1 MTKSNPTRMVR
12 DYAWIALGS
21 VLYSLSFDW
30 FYVPNQIGFGGLTA
44 LGMILNYLSPAIPI
58 GMVVLILNIPLFLLG
73 WTFLGGHT
81 LVSSLLAMTATSV
94 LVDLIAAMHT
104 FPSMDPM
111 LAAIFGGVSLG
122 VSLGMIFSK
131 GATTGGTDL
140 TARLLKLPFAW
151 LPMGK
156 LLMVVDLTMLLS
168 VSLVFRSMESA
179 MYGMISLY
187 ISTLVMDGV
196 LYGLDQSKVAYIV
209 TTRPQEIAAEI
220 DRQMDR
226 GATFLHG
233 EGSFSR
239 GEQKL
244 VLMCAFKQKQI
255 VPLKALVHELD
266 PEAFLIVCD
275 AHEVLGQGFRR
286 YQKNDI

>member
-1 MTKSNPTRMVR
+1 MTKHTLSRGLR
-12 DYAWIALGS
+12 DYTWIFLGA

-44 LGMILNYLSPAIPI
+44 LGMILNHLSPAIPI
-58 GMVVLILNIPLFLLG
+58 GGVVLVLNIPIFILG
-73 WTFLGGHT
+73 WRFLGGHT
-81 LVSSLLAMTATSV
+81 LVSSLFAMAATSV
-94 LVDLIAAMHT
+94 LVDLIAAVYT
-104 FPSMDPM
+104 FPPMDPM
-111 LAAIFGGVSLG
+111 LAAVFGGVSLG
-122 VSLGMIFSK
+122 AALGMIFSK

-140 TARLLKLPFAW
+140 IARLLKIPFAW
-151 LPMGK
+151 LPVGK
-156 LLMVVDLTMLLS
+156 LLLVVDLAMLLA
-168 VSLVFRSMESA
+168 VSIAFRSMESA
-179 MYGMISLY
+179 MYGIISLY

-196 LYGLDQSKVAYIV
+196 LYGMDRSKVAYIV
-209 TTRPQEIAAEI
+209 TARPQEVAAEI

-239 GEQKL
+239 EEKL

-286 YQKNDI
+286 YQKNDL

>member
-1 MTKSNPTRMVR
+1 MTKHTLSRMVR

-44 LGMILNYLSPAIPI
+44 LGMILNHLSPAIPI
-58 GMVVLILNIPLFLLG
+58 GTVVLVLNVPIFLLG
-73 WTFLGGHT
+73 WKFLGGHT
-81 LVSSLLAMTATSV
+81 LVSSLFAMAATSV
-94 LVDLIAAMHT
+94 LVDLIAALYT
-104 FPSMDPM
+104 FSPMDPM
-111 LAAIFGGVSLG
+111 LAAVFGGVSLG
-122 VSLGMIFSK
+122 ASLGMIFSK

-140 TARLLKLPFAW
+140 IARLLKLPFAW
-151 LPMGK
+151 LPVGR
-156 LLMVVDLTMLLS
+156 LLLVVDLSMLLA
-168 VSLVFRSMESA
+168 VSIAFRSMESA

-196 LYGLDQSKVAYIV
+196 LYGMDQSKVAYII
-209 TTRPQEIAAEI
+209 TATPRIMAEEI
-220 DRQMDR
+220 DRQLDR
-226 GATFLHG
+226 GVTFLRG
-233 EGSFSR
+233 EGSFSGKER
-239 GEQKL
+239 L
-244 VLMCAFKQKQI
+244 VLMCAFKQRQI

-266 PEAFLIVCD
+266 PQAFLIVCD

>member
-1 MTKSNPTRMVR
+1 MTKHTLSRMVR

-44 LGMILNYLSPAIPI
+44 LGMILNHLSPAIPI
-58 GMVVLILNIPLFLLG
+58 GTVVLVLNVPIFLLG
-73 WTFLGGHT
+73 WKFLGGHT
-81 LVSSLLAMTATSV
+81 LVSSLFAMAATSV
-94 LVDLIAAMHT
+94 LVDLIAALYT
-104 FPSMDPM
+104 FPPMDPM
-111 LAAIFGGVSLG
+111 LAAVFGGVSLG
-122 VSLGMIFSK
+122 ASLGMIFSK

-140 TARLLKLPFAW
+140 IARLLKLPFAW
-151 LPMGK
+151 LPVGR
-156 LLMVVDLTMLLS
+156 LLLVVDLSMLLA
-168 VSLVFRSMESA
+168 VSIAFRSMESA

-196 LYGLDQSKVAYIV
+196 LYGMDQSKVAYII
-209 TTRPQEIAAEI
+209 TATPRIMAEEI
-220 DRQMDR
+220 DRQLDR
-226 GATFLHG
+226 GVTFLRG
-233 EGSFSR
+233 EGSFSGKER
-239 GEQKL
+239 L
-244 VLMCAFKQKQI
+244 VLMCAFKQRQI

-266 PEAFLIVCD
+266 PQAFLIVCD

>member
-1 MTKSNPTRMVR
+1 MTKNNLSRAVR
-12 DYAWIALGS
+12 NYLWIALGS
-21 VLYSLSFDW
+21 ALYSLSFDW

-44 LGMILNYLSPAIPI
+44 LGMILNHLSPAIPI
-58 GMVVLILNIPLFLLG
+58 GAVVLVLNIPIFILG
-73 WTFLGGHT
+73 WKFLGGHT
-81 LVSSLLAMTATSV
+81 LVSSLFAMAATSV
-94 LVDLIAAMHT
+94 LVDLIAAAYT
-104 FPSMDPM
+104 FPPMDPM
-111 LAAIFGGVSLG
+111 LAAVFGGVMLG
-122 VSLGMIFSK
+122 VSLGMIFSR

-140 TARLLKLPFAW
+140 IARLLKLPFAW
-151 LPMGK
+151 LPVGK
-156 LLMVVDLTMLLS
+156 LLMAVDLSMLLA
-168 VSLVFRSMESA
+168 VSIAFRSMESA
-179 MYGMISLY
+179 MYGIISLY

-196 LYGLDQSKVAYIV
+196 LYGMDQSKVAYIV
-209 TTRPQEIAAEI
+209 TARPQEVAAEI

-239 GEQKL
+239 EEKL

-266 PEAFLIVCD
+266 PEAFLIVCN

>member
-1 MTKSNPTRMVR
+1 MTKHTLSRVAR
-12 DYAWIALGS
+12 DYTWIFLGA

-44 LGMILNYLSPAIPI
+44 LGMILNHLSPAIPI
-58 GMVVLILNIPLFLLG
+58 GGVVLVLNIPIFILG
-73 WTFLGGHT
+73 WKFLGGHT
-81 LVSSLLAMTATSV
+81 LVSSLFAMAATSV
-94 LVDLIAAMHT
+94 LVDLIAAVYT
-104 FPSMDPM
+104 FPPMDPM
-111 LAAIFGGVSLG
+111 LAAVFGGVSLG
-122 VSLGMIFSK
+122 VALGMIFSK

-140 TARLLKLPFAW
+140 IARLLKIPFAW
-151 LPMGK
+151 LPVGK
-156 LLMVVDLTMLLS
+156 LLLVVDLAMLLA
-168 VSLVFRSMESA
+168 VSIAFRSMESA
-179 MYGMISLY
+179 MYGIISLY
-187 ISTLVMDGV
+187 ISTLVMDSV
-196 LYGLDQSKVAYIV
+196 LYGMDRSKVAYIV
-209 TTRPQEIAAEI
+209 TARPQEVAAEI

-239 GEQKL
+239 EEKL

>member
-1 MTKSNPTRMVR
+1 MTKHTLTRMVR

-44 LGMILNYLSPAIPI
+44 LGMILNHLSPAIPI
-58 GMVVLILNIPLFLLG
+58 GTVVLVLNIPIFILG
-73 WTFLGGHT
+73 WKFLGGHT
-81 LVSSLLAMTATSV
+81 LVSSLFAMAATSV
-94 LVDLIAAMHT
+94 LVDLIAAIYT
-104 FPSMDPM
+104 FPPMDPM
-111 LAAIFGGVSLG
+111 LAAVFGGVSLG

-140 TARLLKLPFAW
+140 IARLLKLPFAW
-151 LPMGK
+151 LPIGK
-156 LLMVVDLTMLLS
+156 LLLVVDLAMLLA
-168 VSLVFRSMESA
+168 VSIAFRSMESA
-179 MYGMISLY
+179 MYGIISLY
-187 ISTLVMDGV
+187 ISTLVMDMV

-239 GEQKL
+239 EEKL

-255 VPLKALVHELD
+255 VPLKALVHDLD

>member
-1 MTKSNPTRMVR
+1 MTKPNLTRMVR

-44 LGMILNYLSPAIPI
+44 LGMILNHLSPAIPI
-58 GMVVLILNIPLFLLG
+58 GTVVLVLNIPIFILG
-73 WTFLGGHT
+73 WKFLGGHT
-81 LVSSLLAMTATSV
+81 LVSSLFAMAATSV
-94 LVDLIAAMHT
+94 LVDLIAAIYT
-104 FPSMDPM
+104 FPPMDPM
-111 LAAIFGGVSLG
+111 LAAVFGGVSLG

-140 TARLLKLPFAW
+140 IARLLKLPFAW
-151 LPMGK
+151 LPIGK
-156 LLMVVDLTMLLS
+156 LLLVVDLAMLLA
-168 VSLVFRSMESA
+168 VSIAFRSMESA
-179 MYGMISLY
+179 MYGIISLY
-187 ISTLVMDGV
+187 ISTLVMDMV

-239 GEQKL
+239 EEKL

>member
-1 MTKSNPTRMVR
+1 MTKTTFSRMVR
-12 DYAWIALGS
+12 DYTWITLGA

-44 LGMILNYLSPAIPI
+44 LGMILNHLSPAIPI
-58 GMVVLILNIPLFLLG
+58 GAVVLVLNIPIFILG
-73 WTFLGGHT
+73 WKFLGGHT
-81 LVSSLLAMTATSV
+81 LVSSLFAMAATSV
-94 LVDLIAAMHT
+94 LVDLIAAAHT
-104 FPSMDPM
+104 FPPMDPM
-111 LAAIFGGVSLG
+111 LAAVFGGVMLG
-122 VSLGMIFSK
+122 VSLGMIFSR

-140 TARLLKLPFAW
+140 IARLLKLPFAW
-151 LPMGK
+151 LPVGK
-156 LLMVVDLTMLLS
+156 LLMAVDLSMLLA
-168 VSLVFRSMESA
+168 VSIAFRSLESA
-179 MYGMISLY
+179 MYGIISLY

-196 LYGLDQSKVAYIV
+196 LYGMDRSKVAYIV
-209 TTRPQEIAAEI
+209 TARPQEVAAEI

-239 GEQKL
+239 EEKL

>member
-1 MTKSNPTRMVR
+1 MTKHTLTRMVR

-44 LGMILNYLSPAIPI
+44 LGMILNHLSPAIPI
-58 GMVVLILNIPLFLLG
+58 GTVVLVLNIPIFILG
-73 WTFLGGHT
+73 WKFLGGHT
-81 LVSSLLAMTATSV
+81 LVSSLFAMAATSV
-94 LVDLIAAMHT
+94 LVDLIAAIYT
-104 FPSMDPM
+104 FPPMDPM
-111 LAAIFGGVSLG
+111 LAAVFGGVSLG
-122 VSLGMIFSK
+122 ASLGMIFSK

-140 TARLLKLPFAW
+140 IARLLKLPFAW

-156 LLMVVDLTMLLS
+156 LLLVVDLAMLLA
-168 VSLVFRSMESA
+168 VSIAFRSMESA
-179 MYGMISLY
+179 MYGIISLY
-187 ISTLVMDGV
+187 ISTLVMDMV

-239 GEQKL
+239 EEKL

>member
-1 MTKSNPTRMVR
+1 MTKTTFSRMVR
-12 DYAWIALGS
+12 DYAWITLGAA
-21 VLYSLSFDW
+21 LYSLSFDW

-44 LGMILNYLSPAIPI
+44 LGMILNHLSPAIPI
-58 GMVVLILNIPLFLLG
+58 GAVVLVLNIPIFILG
-73 WTFLGGHT
+73 WKFLGGHT
-81 LVSSLLAMTATSV
+81 LVSSLFAMAATSV
-94 LVDLIAAMHT
+94 LVDLIAALYT
-104 FPSMDPM
+104 FPPMDPM
-111 LAAIFGGVSLG
+111 LAAVFGGVMLG
-122 VSLGMIFSK
+122 VSLGMIFSR

-140 TARLLKLPFAW
+140 IARLLKLPFAW
-151 LPMGK
+151 LPVGK
-156 LLMVVDLTMLLS
+156 LLMAVDLSMLLA
-168 VSLVFRSMESA
+168 VSIAFRSMESA
-179 MYGMISLY
+179 MYGIISLY

-196 LYGLDQSKVAYIV
+196 LYGMDQSKVAYIV
-209 TTRPQEIAAEI
+209 TARPQEVAAEI

-239 GEQKL
+239 EEKL

-266 PEAFLIVCD
+266 PEAFLIVCN

>member
-1 MTKSNPTRMVR
+1 MVKHNLARLMR
-12 DYAWIALGS
+12 DYLWIALGS
-21 VLYSLSFDW
+21 VLYSVSFDW

-44 LGMILNYLSPAIPI
+44 LGMILNYFSSAIPI
-58 GMVVLILNIPLFLLG
+58 GTVVLVLNIPLFILG
-73 WTFLGGHT
+73 WKFLGGHT
-81 LVSSLLAMTATSV
+81 LVSSLFAMTATSV
-94 LVDLIAAMHT
+94 LVDLIAAMYT
-104 FPSMDPM
+104 FPAMDPM
-111 LAAIFGGVSLG
+111 LASIFGGVALG
-122 VSLGMIFSK
+122 ISLGMIFSK

-140 TARLLKLPFAW
+140 TARLLKIPFAW
-151 LPMGK
+151 LPVGK
-156 LLMVVDLTMLLS
+156 LLMAVDLLMLLA
-168 VSLVFRSMESA
+168 VSIAFRSMNSA

-209 TTRPQEIAAEI
+209 TSNPRPITEEI
-220 DRQMDR
+220 DRQLDR
-226 GATFLHG
+226 GVTYLHG
-233 EGSFSR
+233 EGSFS

-255 VPLKALVHELD
+255 VPLKALVHALD
-266 PEAFLIVCD
+266 PGAFLIVCD

>member
-1 MTKSNPTRMVR
+1 MTKHTLSRMVR

-44 LGMILNYLSPAIPI
+44 LGMILNHLSPAIPI
-58 GMVVLILNIPLFLLG
+58 GTVVLVLNVPIFLLG
-73 WTFLGGHT
+73 WKFLGGHT
-81 LVSSLLAMTATSV
+81 LVSSLFAMAATSV
-94 LVDLIAAMHT
+94 LVDLIAALYT
-104 FPSMDPM
+104 FPPMDPM
-111 LAAIFGGVSLG
+111 LAAVFGGVSLG
-122 VSLGMIFSK
+122 ASLGMIFSK

-140 TARLLKLPFAW
+140 IARLLKLPFAW
-151 LPMGK
+151 LPVGR
-156 LLMVVDLTMLLS
+156 LLLVVDLSMLLA
-168 VSLVFRSMESA
+168 VSIAFRSMESA

-196 LYGLDQSKVAYIV
+196 LYGMDQSKVAYII
-209 TTRPQEIAAEI
+209 TATPRIMAEEI
-220 DRQMDR
+220 DRQLDR
-226 GATFLHG
+226 GVTFLRG
-233 EGSFSR
+233 EGSFS
-239 GEQKL
+239 GKEKL
-244 VLMCAFKQKQI
+244 VLMCAFKQRQI

-266 PEAFLIVCD
+266 PQAFLIVCD

>member
-1 MTKSNPTRMVR
+1 MTKHTLSRVAG
-12 DYAWIALGS
+12 DYTWIFLGAI
-21 VLYSLSFDW
+21 LYSVSFDW

-44 LGMILNYLSPAIPI
+44 LGMILNHLSPAIPI
-58 GMVVLILNIPLFLLG
+58 GGVVLVLNVPIFILG
-73 WTFLGGHT
+73 WRFLGGHT
-81 LVSSLLAMTATSV
+81 LVSSLFAMAATSV
-94 LVDLIAAMHT
+94 LVDLIAAVYT
-104 FPSMDPM
+104 FPAMDPM
-111 LAAIFGGVSLG
+111 LAAIFGGVALG
-122 VSLGMIFSK
+122 LSLGMIFSK

-140 TARLLKLPFAW
+140 IARLLKIPFAW
-151 LPMGK
+151 LPVGK
-156 LLMVVDLTMLLS
+156 LLMAVDLLMLLA
-168 VSLVFRSMESA
+168 VSIAFRSMESA
-179 MYGMISLY
+179 MYGIISLY

-196 LYGLDQSKVAYIV
+196 LYGMDRSKVAYIV
-209 TTRPQEIAAEI
+209 TARPQEVAAEI

-239 GEQKL
+239 EEKL

-275 AHEVLGQGFRR
+275 AHEVLGEGFRR
-286 YQKNDI
+286 YRKNDI

>member
-1 MTKSNPTRMVR
+1 MKQANLTRIVR
-12 DYAWIALGS
+12 DYLWITLGS
-21 VLYSLSFDW
+21 VIYSISFNW

-73 WTFLGGHT
+73 WKFLGGHT
-81 LVSSLLAMTATSV
+81 LVSSLFAMTATSV
-94 LVDLIAAMHT
+94 LVDLIAAMYT

-140 TARLLKLPFAW
+140 IARLLKLPFAW

-156 LLMVVDLTMLLS
+156 LLMVVDLTMLLAVS
-168 VSLVFRSMESA
+168 VAFRSLESA
-179 MYGMISLY
+179 MYGIIALY
-187 ISTLVMDGV
+187 ISTLVMDQV
-196 LYGLDQSKVAYIV
+196 LYGLDKSKVAYII
-209 TTRPQEIAAEI
+209 TSNPRPMAEEI
-220 DRQMDR
+220 DRQLDR
-226 GATFLHG
+226 GTTFLYG
-233 EGSFSR
+233 EGSFS
-239 GEQKL
+239 GQNKL
-244 VLMCAFKQKQI
+244 VLMCAFKQRQI

-266 PEAFLIVCD
+266 PQAFLIVCD
-275 AHEVLGQGFRR
+275 AHEVLGLGFRR
-286 YQKNDI
+286 YQKNDL